1 MLAPGAH
8 KSTGIYPTTSGTQ
21 QRWGSISNL
30 MICRGMALLFCFY
43 AQIADNMT
51 THRKS
56 HGYTQ
61 ITKPKFKHGKWEC
74 VKTKQACLRSQ
85 TRTPPQVFSWK
96 STLAPLNPAS
106 SGRSPFSRLR
116 PQRNQLIPDWGVVVC
131 ERFFFLLGE
140 CSLCW
145 PLWQRGALYLLSTT
159 KNGITLY
166 QMDKV

>member
-8 KSTGIYPTTSGTQ
+8 KSTGIYPTTSATQ

-30 MICRGMALLFCFY
+30 MICRGMAPLFRFY
-43 AQIADNMT
+43 AQTADNMT

-96 STLAPLNPAS
+96 STLAPLNPAG
-106 SGRSPFSRLR
+106 SGPSVCGLSVINLFLTEARLYVR
-116 PQRNQLIPDWGVVVC
+116 D
-131 ERFFFLLGE
+131 FFFFSAGRMFFVLTTLAE
-140 CSLCW
+140 RSSLF
-145 PLWQRGALYLLSTT
+145 A
-159 KNGITLY
+159 
-166 QMDKV
+166 